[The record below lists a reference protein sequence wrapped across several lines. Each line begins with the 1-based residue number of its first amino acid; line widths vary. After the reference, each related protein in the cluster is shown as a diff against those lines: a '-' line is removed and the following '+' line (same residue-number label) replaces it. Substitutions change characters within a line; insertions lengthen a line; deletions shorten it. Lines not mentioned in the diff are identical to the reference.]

1 MIDQINREI
10 RPEFFTVL
18 PQIIEWIKNNK
29 NMTNAELRAFIKI
42 HPTLCEYLTK
52 TPLEEIFEACSEL
65 RDHRIYGK
73 HLEAVIS
80 SKGALTLNYHFH
92 SKSGLT
98 KE

>member
-1 MIDQINREI
+1 
-10 RPEFFTVL
+10 
-18 PQIIEWIKNNK
+18 
-29 NMTNAELRAFIKI
+29 MTNTELRAFIKI

-80 SKGALTLNYHFH
+80 PEGKKWVEEHVRRI
-92 SKSGLT
+92 
-98 KE
+98 EQMI